1 MNNILNFI
9 DKYELEA
16 LVEHGT
22 TLFNLHTKDFLK
34 ASKQCLKIFASY
46 AQVYKKTG
54 INELL
59 LYTRYSDYNNH
70 GGYEFLLTKDKNGI
84 YWIICQNQNNFY
96 EV

>member
-1 MNNILNFI
+1 MNILNFI

-16 LVEHGT
+16 LVKQGT

-34 ASKQCLKIFASY
+34 ATKQCLEIFANY
-46 AQVYKKTG
+46 KQVYKKTG

-59 LYTRYSDYNNH
+59 LYTRYSNYNNY
-70 GGYEFLLTKDKNGI
+70 GGYEFLLKKDNKNT
-84 YWIICQNQNNFY
+84 YWLICQNQNNFY